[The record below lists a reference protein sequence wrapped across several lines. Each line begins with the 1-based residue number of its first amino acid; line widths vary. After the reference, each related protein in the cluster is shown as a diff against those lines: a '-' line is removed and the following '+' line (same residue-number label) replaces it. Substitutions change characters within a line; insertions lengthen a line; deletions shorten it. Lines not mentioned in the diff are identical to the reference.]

1 MEIGLKI
8 VVNSKEIDSRST
20 FISELIEELGL
31 KDRVMAVALN
41 MEIVKKDEWQTTKIK
56 EGDKLELLEF
66 VGGG

>member
-1 MEIGLKI
+1 MKI
-8 VVNSKEIDSRST
+8 VVNSKEMESSST
-20 FISELIEELGL
+20 FVSELIEELGL

-56 EGDKLELLEF
+56 EGDRLELLEF

>member
-1 MEIGLKI
+1 M
-8 VVNSKEIDSRST
+8 VNSKEMESSST
-20 FISELIEELGL
+20 FVSELIKELGL

-56 EGDKLELLEF
+56 EGDRLELLEF

>member
-1 MEIGLKI
+1 MKI

-56 EGDKLELLEF
+56 EGDNLELLEF
-66 VGGG
+66 VGRG

>member
-1 MEIGLKI
+1 MKI

-41 MEIVKKDEWQTTKIK
+41 MEIVKKDEWQITKIK
-56 EGDKLELLEF
+56 EGDNLELLEF

>member
-1 MEIGLKI
+1 MKI

-56 EGDKLELLEF
+56 EGDNLELLEF